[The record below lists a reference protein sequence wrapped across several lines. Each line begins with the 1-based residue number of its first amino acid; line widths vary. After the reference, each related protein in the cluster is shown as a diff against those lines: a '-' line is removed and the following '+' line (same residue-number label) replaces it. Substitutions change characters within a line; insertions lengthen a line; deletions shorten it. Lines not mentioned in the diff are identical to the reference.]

1 MQPKISILH
10 PYILGR
16 HDEINAGLYPKH
28 HLWGT
33 KAISKHWTCESFIR
47 PCTIF
52 GNSVE
57 KFINRFAFGHN
68 SPGLSYEIQTLKTS
82 HSNDLIYSVSGPLS
96 LTQFYK
102 RSKIVSWVFRPPYQE
117 VKSPLNPYHKFNL
130 KSNAGFLCLTPK
142 AQRYFSQYAPS
153 KFIPWCVDLDMF
165 DGKRSIEK
173 LIKPFFLAS
182 GKTGRDYGTLV
193 KAAYKISAEVRIIGP
208 SDTRPSSL
216 PSNVKWIETSKHPP
230 DKAIDYPTLKEWY
243 AQCIGVCIPLSGDA
257 EDTCGYTNMLE
268 GMAMK
273 KPILM
278 TRSGCL
284 HIDPKSRDFG
294 LLIDPQDVQGW
305 VDAMNRIIDDPVFA
319 DSCGKAGRNIVEKE
333 FTIERFN
340 RDVISFIND
349 IIKCDD

>member
-1 MQPKISILH
+1 MELRK
-10 PYILGR
+10 
-16 HDEINAGLYPKH
+16 GLYPKH
-28 HLWGT
+28 HLWGCDAIENKSSWKT
-33 KAISKHWTCESFIR
+33 MIVSKANI
-47 PCTIF
+47 P
-52 GNSVE
+52 NLP
-57 KFINRFAFGHN
+57 FINGILDRFIFRN
-68 SPGLSYEIQTLKTS
+68 SPGFHYELSAWQKS
-82 HSNDLIYSVSGPLS
+82 HNSDLIYSVCGPLS
-96 LTQFYK
+96 LVRLLKNTK
-102 RSKIVSWVFRPPYQE
+102 LVSWVFRPPISA
-117 VKSPLNPYHKFNL
+117 KLSITDPYHPKNL
-130 KSNAGFLCLTPK
+130 SAQKGFLCLTPK
-142 AQRYFSQYAPS
+142 AQRYFSQFAPS
-153 KFIPWCVDLDMF
+153 KFIPWCVDQDIF
-165 DGKRSIEK
+165 DGKPSLQNPE
-173 LIKPFFLAS
+173 KPFFLAS

-230 DKAIDYPTLKEWY
+230 DKAIDYPTLKKWY
-243 AQCIGVCIPLSGDA
+243 AQCVGVCIPLSGDSD
-257 EDTCGYTNMLE
+257 DTCGYTNMLE

-278 TRSGCL
+278 TKSGCL
-284 HIDPKSRDFG
+284 HIDPKSRNFG